1 MPCSQ
6 PRFHPGPTQRPAFCS
21 IHLLPGGRST
31 SPATPTLLQREA
43 GHAGPPAWEQRGNPW
58 LLFASLIVWV
68 CLGCHNKFPQ
78 LGWFKRHFWRLT
90 SRCQDGQVLARTLL
104 LAYRWLPSCCMVT
117 RGERPVSLP
126 LLMRPQSYQNRT
138 SPYDLA
144 EPQLPPRHSISRQS
158 HTGHEGFIIRTGGGT
173 RFSPQHSQSPRGTWP
188 EPWVLLPVTPV
199 VATSATYGMS
209 AMLLAPCSVR
219 PVQHLLTKGRVH
231 RVSGDTWHPSKPP
244 SDLF

>member
-1 MPCSQ
+1 
-6 PRFHPGPTQRPAFCS
+6 
-21 IHLLPGGRST
+21 
-31 SPATPTLLQREA
+31 
-43 GHAGPPAWEQRGNPW
+43 
-58 LLFASLIVWV
+58 
-68 CLGCHNKFPQ
+68 
-78 LGWFKRHFWRLT
+78 
-90 SRCQDGQVLARTLL
+90 
-104 LAYRWLPSCCMVT
+104 MVT
-117 RGERPVSLP
+117 RGEDRSVSLP

-219 PVQHLLTKGRVH
+219 PVQHLLTEGRVH
-231 RVSGDTWHPSKPP
+231 KSTRGHLASIQASLRSVLISCFILWSPEVRDC
-244 SDLF
+244 F